1 MDRKARQLL
10 GLFQLV
16 TWIYT
21 IALQF
26 KASQNQQ
33 ISLATA
39 MRITDLLQLS
49 LYVILY
55 KAKSKEQSPQSTL
68 YHKVNTLQ

>member
-49 LYVILY
+49 LLFYIKPNQKNSRLKSLY
-55 KAKSKEQSPQSTL
+55 IIS
-68 YHKVNTLQ
+68 

>member
-49 LYVILY
+49 LCYFI
-55 KAKSKEQSPQSTL
+55 
-68 YHKVNTLQ
+68 